1 MKHVTKD
8 ELLKAVL
15 QENGALRSQLTQAQ
29 SNIDYIAMMSGTE
42 LESAETEE
50 ANTNEQVL

>member
-15 QENGALRSQLTQAQ
+15 QENGVLRSQLTKAV